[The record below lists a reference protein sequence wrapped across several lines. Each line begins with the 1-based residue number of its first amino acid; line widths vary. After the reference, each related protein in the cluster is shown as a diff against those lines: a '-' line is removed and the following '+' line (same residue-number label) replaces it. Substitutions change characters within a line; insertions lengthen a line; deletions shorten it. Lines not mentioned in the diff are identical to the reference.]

1 MCTRKEYDTTI
12 IWEYFRKNTNEY
24 QNRMF
29 RRLAETFD
37 GTGQA
42 DSDPHAQYITQQTRY
57 FDTLPN
63 MIPSATSGLSGFDKA
78 IQSANTL
85 GQGLQN
91 HAVKYPNDIFRP
103 DISPELAKLAS
114 ACATSTVDEL
124 IAMKNSSL
132 GVGCG
137 WMYTP
142 PNRGS
147 PYPVLSKGMIGNK
160 DGPLQGFDA
169 PDYKKWFFD
178 LQLAK
183 KQALMDKCKALK
195 GCTDVDQDIF
205 QGSCGYCTDTNQG
218 VPIDNVG
225 KPLYP
230 NDPRGNCTDI
240 ISSRSQCPPPPASG
254 PQPVIDRTCEPV
266 NGRLS
271 SACMYRQVISAGCT
285 DGGALAIALNGSTQP
300 DDYIS
305 NLRNG
310 DAVKLYNRTANPPLN
325 LDMFRQGQATVN
337 QVLQEVRQLSGNT
350 NQASNSAIGA
360 AARDLCLQRGAIK
373 GYNTCENL
381 PDGQAPPFDLG
392 CLQELFLK
400 MGGQPAGW
408 VYPTIQNLKDYNN
421 MGTLGAVKQY
431 WNQLIA
437 DMKKSDSFA
446 DYNTQRNALGSILGI
461 SAEVGITRAPYT
473 QGVEV
478 FWFVLVPGQPQ
489 RVIGFLKRTIERDW
503 VQLRAGP
510 SGISQLGGISYG
522 SMIQMTDVR
531 VTTDTSAKFNVV
543 VDDGFWLAVNQPAD
557 IDKTAM
563 GQTTADQ
570 PGLFEN
576 LGLQGPTP
584 YQSNASTI
592 FRASK
597 PNIAK
602 MYFEDAGGGWNALQ
616 LTIQPAFRPTMYS
629 LTCEP
634 HAPFLTYEVGPKS
647 GTWEE
652 LRNPGMFSQF
662 MGVQNPEYHVRTDE
676 KTAVPGK
683 KAFMRMNGSS
693 SSINLPNIAFQ
704 SWRTMSF
711 AVRFQSMPVKETLC
725 HIFPASNCSWSFA
738 IVATPING
746 STATITLEVNYLQGG
761 RVITKQ
767 IPTVHRLVVGTWYM
781 FYVINKK
788 TSFDVYC
795 NYIDGFL
802 SSNESAAMNSV
813 TLDGNTPLWNV
824 NATWNPAPGQNAQPC
839 NILFGGGIF
848 QGGWG
853 GVYGTSSF
861 TYDMAWIHF
870 FDREVSNADV
880 VRECKCD
887 WIYTQFPDTFD
898 NYKTLSA

>member
-1 MCTRKEYDTTI
+1 
-12 IWEYFRKNTNEY
+12 
-24 QNRMF
+24 MF

-37 GTGQA
+37 GGQA
-42 DSDPHAQYITQQTRY
+42 DSDPHTQYIDQSTRY

-63 MIPSATSGLSGFDKA
+63 MILSATPGLPGFNKA
-78 IQSANTL
+78 IQSVDTM

-91 HAVKYPNDIFRP
+91 EAVKHSDEIFRP
-103 DISPELAKLAS
+103 DVSPELALLAS
-114 ACATSTVDEL
+114 KCATSTVDEL
-124 IAMKNSSL
+124 IAMKNSTL

-160 DGPLQGFDA
+160 DGPLAGFDA
-169 PDYKKWFFD
+169 PEYKKWFFD

-183 KQALMDKCKALK
+183 KKALMDKCKALK

-218 VPIDNVG
+218 VPIDKGG
-225 KPLYP
+225 KALYP
-230 NDPRGNCTDI
+230 TDPLGNCTDVI
-240 ISSRSQCPPPPASG
+240 TSRSQCPPPPTSG
-254 PQPVIDRTCEPV
+254 PQPVIDRTCDPV

-271 SACMYRQVISAGCT
+271 SDCLYRQVISAGCT
-285 DGGALAIALNGSTQP
+285 DNGALAIALNGATQP
-300 DDYIS
+300 DDYIA
-305 NLRNG
+305 NLRKG
-310 DAVKLYNRTANPPLN
+310 DAVKLYNRTVNPPLD

-337 QVLQEVRQLSGNT
+337 QVLQEVRVLSGNT
-350 NQASNSAIGA
+350 SKPSNSAIGA

-400 MGGQPAGW
+400 IGGQPAGSA
-408 VYPTIQNLKDYNN
+408 YPTTTNLPKYNN

-431 WNQLIA
+431 WNELIA
-437 DMKKSDSFA
+437 NMKTSDSFA
-446 DYNTQRNALGSILGI
+446 DYNTQSNALKAVLGI
-461 SAEVGITRAPYT
+461 SPETSITRAPYT
-473 QGVEV
+473 QGIEV

-503 VQLRAGP
+503 ILLRSGP

-522 SMIQMTDVR
+522 SMVQMTDVR
-531 VTTDTSAKFNVV
+531 VQTDTSARFHVV

-557 IDKTAM
+557 IDKEAM
-563 GQTTADQ
+563 ARTTADQ

-584 YQSNASTI
+584 YQSNASTL

-597 PNIAK
+597 PNIMK

-634 HAPFLTYEVGPKS
+634 RAPFLTYEVGPKS
-647 GTWEE
+647 GIWEE

-662 MGVQNPEYHVRTDE
+662 MGVQNPNYYVRTDD
-676 KTAVPGK
+676 KKAVPGK

-693 SSINLPNIAFQ
+693 SYINMPNIAFQ
-704 SWRTMSF
+704 SWKTMSF

-725 HIFPASNCSWSFA
+725 HIYPSSDSSWSFA
-738 IVATPING
+738 IIATPING
-746 STATITLEVNYLQGG
+746 STAAISIEVNYYGRNAWGG
-761 RVITKQ
+761 FRADRNE
-767 IPTVHRLVVGTWYM
+767 IPTVYRLNVGSWYM
-781 FYVINKK
+781 FYINNKK

-795 NYIDGFL
+795 NSIDGFL
-802 SSNESAAMNSV
+802 SSNGASTMTSV

-824 NATWNPAPGQNAQPC
+824 NATWNPAPGQNRQPC
-839 NILFGGGIF
+839 NILFGGGLNNLS
-848 QGGWG
+848 WG

-861 TYDMAWIHF
+861 TYDLAWVHF
-870 FDREVSNADV
+870 FDRQMNNDDV

-887 WIYTQFPDTFD
+887 WIYTQFVDTFD